1 MSNDQ
6 LEDSIQM
13 SLVIS
18 TPGHELDMMHGS
30 TTFIGASTLITR
42 LADAAL
48 DEGIVEKRQ
57 TSNPIRADLQRNF
70 ESSFGQNFVIRV
82 KGEELVRKLNDIGK
96 KTFCEVIQFY
106 VQESLYQEPPE
117 LSRRASQIV
126 DRLSGIH
133 EDLLAHIRNP
143 MKDLHK
149 VTEAYGYDITLQH
162 RIEGGKTD
170 IVSLNEDET
179 SNHPSVKISLS
190 V

>member
-57 TSNPIRADLQRNF
+57 TSN
-70 ESSFGQNFVIRV
+70 QN
-82 KGEELVRKLNDIGK
+82 LN
-96 KTFCEVIQFY
+96 
-106 VQESLYQEPPE
+106 
-117 LSRRASQIV
+117 
-126 DRLSGIH
+126 
-133 EDLLAHIRNP
+133 
-143 MKDLHK
+143 
-149 VTEAYGYDITLQH
+149 
-162 RIEGGKTD
+162 
-170 IVSLNEDET
+170 
-179 SNHPSVKISLS
+179 
-190 V
+190 